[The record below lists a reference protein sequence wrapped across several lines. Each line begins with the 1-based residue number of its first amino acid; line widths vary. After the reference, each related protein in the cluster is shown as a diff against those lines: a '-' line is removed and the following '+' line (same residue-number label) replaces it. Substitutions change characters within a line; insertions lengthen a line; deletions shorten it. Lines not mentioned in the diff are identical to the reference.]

1 MTEAEMLERI
11 HALGMILS
19 LTDDECA
26 KVLEELT
33 GHED

>member
-1 MTEAEMLERI
+1 MLERI
-11 HALGMILS
+11 HTIGKILS
-19 LTDDECA
+19 LTDEECA